1 MNNRTRKLYTCIAFA
16 ASFIILSAM
25 APSGVPIY
33 DLSWHTIDGGG
44 GTSTDGT
51 FEVSAIAGQPD
62 PIILTGSGYV
72 LTGGFWSAF
81 EAQPCP
87 ADITDDG
94 LINVSDLLA
103 LLAAWGACGPPCPPD
118 INSDGNVNVTDL
130 LTLLAAWGACP

>member
-1 MNNRTRKLYTCIAFA
+1 MTNRIKHIFARVAFC
-16 ASFIILSAM
+16 ASFLVLSAL
-25 APSGVPIY
+25 APSVPTY

-51 FEVSAIAGQPD
+51 FEVSGTTGQPD
-62 PIILTGSGYV
+62 PIILTGSGYE

-94 LINVSDLLA
+94 LINVTDLLA
-103 LLAAWGACGPPCPPD
+103 LLAAWGPCSAPCPPD
-118 INSDGNVNVTDL
+118 INNDGNVNVTDL
-130 LTLLAAWGACP
+130 LALLGAWGLCP